1 MVCVCTFV
9 SSRLATKANNR
20 LLEGCGL
27 LESRPANWGA
37 FDHDAPHIHI
47 CMFVGHVHKMYS
59 IISICKND
67 VYSTQLLIMDFVCY
81 RRDCYSVCM

>member
-1 MVCVCTFV
+1 MAYWKVGQ
-9 SSRLATKANNR
+9 LI
-20 LLEGCGL
+20 
-27 LESRPANWGA
+27 GA
-37 FDHDAPHIHI
+37 MMHRIYFILHI
-47 CMFVGHVHKMYS
+47 CMSVGHVHKVYS

>member
-9 SSRLATKANNR
+9 SSCLATKANNT

-37 FDHDAPHIHI
+37 LDQLIDVSHMHPVLLARTSTQ
-47 CMFVGHVHKMYS
+47 CVQYS
-59 IISICKND
+59 ISKID
-67 VYSTQLLIMDFVCY
+67 VYRNCVLGNTYCKCLDACIV
-81 RRDCYSVCM
+81 